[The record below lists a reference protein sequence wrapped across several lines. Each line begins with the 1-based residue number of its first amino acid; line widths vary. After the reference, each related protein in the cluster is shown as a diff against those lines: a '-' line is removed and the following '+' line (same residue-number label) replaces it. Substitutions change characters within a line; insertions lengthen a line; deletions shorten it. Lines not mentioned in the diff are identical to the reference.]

1 MKKIT
6 LSLIKYSDFL
16 GRFVTTISHGGYNHI
31 SISLDEDEKIFYSF
45 NYKGF
50 AIEDTNYKNQKT
62 KVYENMRIQIYV
74 PNEIFDIL
82 KKDIYRFIN
91 NKEQFSYTKVGLI
104 LCFLHITHKFKN
116 KYFCSQFVME
126 LISNAGIVSLKRK
139 ESCYLPNHFVN
150 HVDYLF
156 PINKTI
162 QYIS

>member
-74 PNEIFDIL
+74 PNEIFDI
-82 KKDIYRFIN
+82 
-91 NKEQFSYTKVGLI
+91 
-104 LCFLHITHKFKN
+104 
-116 KYFCSQFVME
+116 
-126 LISNAGIVSLKRK
+126 
-139 ESCYLPNHFVN
+139 
-150 HVDYLF
+150 
-156 PINKTI
+156 
-162 QYIS
+162 

>member
-16 GRFVTTISHGGYNHI
+16 GKLVTTICHGGYNHV
-31 SISLDEDEKIFYSF
+31 SISLDEKVFYSF

-50 AIEDTNYKNQKT
+50 AIEEANYKNQKT

-74 PNEIFDIL
+74 PNKIFNIL
-82 KKDIYRFIN
+82 KNDIYQFIN
-91 NKEQFSYTKVGLI
+91 NKEQFSYTRAGLI
-104 LCFLHITHKFKN
+104 LCFLHIPHKFKN

-126 LISNAGIVSLKRK
+126 LISNAGIVNPKRK
-139 ESCYLPNHFVN
+139 ASCYLPNHFVN
-150 HVDYLF
+150 NVEYLF
-156 PINKTI
+156 PINKSI